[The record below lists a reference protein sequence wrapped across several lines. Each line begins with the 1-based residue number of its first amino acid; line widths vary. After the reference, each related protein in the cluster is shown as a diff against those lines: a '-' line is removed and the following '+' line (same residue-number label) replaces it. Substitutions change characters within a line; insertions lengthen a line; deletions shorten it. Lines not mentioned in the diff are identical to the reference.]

1 MRDQFLPDLSP
12 NTGTDRFL
20 RETMFGPLHPRGAGR
35 AGLAPGDPGR
45 DAGLPGF
52 GPFGTAGQHCFDPGA
67 PAYVRIAALTAVR
80 QEFPVLRAGRQYQ
93 RQISNSQQPFAFPGP
108 GELIAWSRILDD
120 EEALCI
126 VNGHG
131 TARRGGDV
139 LIDARLNRSPGAD
152 LVVLANTE
160 QAATPGF
167 TGSHPVGQKVPVK
180 FRNGT
185 AFVEIR
191 NLGPSEVLLL
201 VNHP

>member
-1 MRDQFLPDLSP
+1 MATHTITTP
-12 NTGTDRFL
+12 NVTFEAFDEG
-20 RETMFGPLHPRGAGR
+20 RGSGR
-35 AGLAPGDPGR
+35 AGLAPGNAGR

-52 GPFGTAGQHCFDPGA
+52 GPFGTTGQHCFDPDA

-80 QEFPVLRAGRQYQ
+80 EKFPVLRVGRQYQ
-93 RQISNSQQPFAFPGP
+93 RQISNFQQPFVFPGP

-139 LIDARLNRSPGAD
+139 LIDARLNRQPGAE

-160 QAATPGF
+160 QAASSDF
-167 TGSHPVGQKVPVK
+167 TGSHTVGEKVPVQL
-180 FRNGT
+180 RDGS
-185 AFVEIR
+185 AFVVIR
-191 NLGPSEVLLL
+191 DLGPSEVLLL
-201 VNHP
+201 VNRP

>member
-1 MRDQFLPDLSP
+1 MGAQASHRAI
-12 NTGTDRFL
+12 
-20 RETMFGPLHPRGAGR
+20 AGR
-35 AGLAPGDPGR
+35 DTS
-45 DAGLPGF
+45 LPGF

-80 QEFPVLRAGRQYQ
+80 QTFPVLRAGRQYQ
-93 RQISNSQQPFAFPGP
+93 RQISNFQQPFALPGA

-139 LIDARLNRSPGAD
+139 LIDARLNGKPGAE
-152 LVVLANTE
+152 LVVVANTE

-167 TGSHPVGQKVPVK
+167 TGSHPVGQKLPVK
-180 FRNGT
+180 FRDGI

-191 NLGPSEVLLL
+191 DVGPSEVLLL